1 MSMYQTV
8 TKTNQKQSNASL
20 ILLLACNDLKK
31 KSQMRAKIFGYIKRI
46 LYSYRDD
53 LL

>member
-20 ILLLACNDLKK
+20 ILLLACNDLEKEK
-31 KSQMRAKIFGYIKRI
+31 PNAG
-46 LYSYRDD
+46 
-53 LL
+53 